1 MPQPL
6 PRHRRLTELEVD
18 TVKINVIVGEAD
30 RLEASLAAGATS
42 GGDSARLRGLPAIGY
57 RVQGAIA
64 GTVPGQRLD

>member
-1 MPQPL
+1 M
-6 PRHRRLTELEVD
+6 
-18 TVKINVIVGEAD
+18 KINVIVGEAD